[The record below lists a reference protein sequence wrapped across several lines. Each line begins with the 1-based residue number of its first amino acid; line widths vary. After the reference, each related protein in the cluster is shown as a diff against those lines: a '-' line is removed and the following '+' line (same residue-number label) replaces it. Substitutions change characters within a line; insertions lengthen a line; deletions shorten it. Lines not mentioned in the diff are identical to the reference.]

1 MRDFPWSGTKFTEV
15 AYLEFIDTGWT
26 GQLADELLL
35 PRHALHACAL
45 EFPEAA
51 GTERVRTGL
60 PADLAAFVADLP
72 GGGN

>member
-1 MRDFPWSGTKFTEV
+1 
-15 AYLEFIDTGWT
+15 
-26 GQLADELLL
+26 LADELLL

-45 EFPEAA
+45 DFPGAA

-72 GGGN
+72 GEGN